1 MPPTKPPRETP
12 AALQA
17 FEDYW
22 AMGDGRSLRKLAVAY
37 KERTA
42 GGQAVP
48 TRQVGQL
55 FKWSTQHHWEDRVKD
70 RTQEEADL
78 ARRKLRARADRQR
91 ERIMVGLEVG
101 MARLLQAIDNG
112 EVVLVGDIGDLATG
126 ARLYF
131 QVAGEPLA
139 EKTTQEHTGP
149 NGGPLQVAPI
159 PLPIFGLA
167 DPMNHFDAEAPETTE
182 SDGDDT
188 AGDD

>member
-12 AALQA
+12 NALQA

-37 KERTA
+37 KERTN
-42 GGQAVP
+42 GGHEAP
-48 TRQVGQL
+48 TKQLGQL
-55 FKWSTQHHWEDRVKD
+55 FKWSSQHHWEDRVKQRIAD
-70 RTQEEADL
+70 EEARL
-78 ARRKLRARADRQR
+78 NEAERKRNKAFRDRVRTGIEVDVRAYLQSIADSK
-91 ERIMVGLEVG
+91 
-101 MARLLQAIDNG
+101 
-112 EVVLVGDIGDLATG
+112 G
-126 ARLYF
+126 A
-131 QVAGEPLA
+131 VLA
-139 EKTTQEHTGP
+139 EDAASLERMTKLFLALGGDPVAEKSVQEHTGP

-167 DPMNHFDAEAPETTE
+167 DPMNHFDAETTE

>member
-70 RTQEEADL
+70 RTLEEADL
-78 ARRKLRARADRQR
+78 ARRKLRARADKQR

-101 MARLLQAIDNG
+101 MARLLQAIDKG
-112 EVVLVGDIGDLATG
+112 EVVLVGDIADLATG
-126 ARLYF
+126 AKLYF
-131 QVAGEPLA
+131 QVAGEPLT

-149 NGGPLQVAPI
+149 NGGPVAVVPVPI
-159 PLPIFGLA
+159 PVFGPN
-167 DPMNHFDAEAPETTE
+167 DPLNHFDQEPQVETDGEAAD
-182 SDGDDT
+182 DG
-188 AGDD
+188 